1 MQGKSFGRVGGPVP
15 PKGIG
20 RMGDSMTTRW
30 GVVMGVVVSLS
41 MSGWVAAQEDAQ
53 KTVAVQDAVT
63 PPQDAVQDAGTP
75 KQDSK
80 DQELERI
87 KKRLDALEQEKAQR
101 DADALNSD
109 GHGADPADA
118 KWYDRVHIGGGIR
131 TEFRAVSHGAPN
143 GNGYSQE
150 FNLDNA
156 RLYTGATINNWL
168 SATLNAEFNHS
179 TSVLD
184 AICQAKISDSVNIW
198 TGRLLPATDRSN
210 FDGPFYL
217 ACWDFPALSDAFNAT
232 GKTADRDNGVTVWGD
247 VDKFKYW
254 GGVYEGL
261 QPGPG
266 AHLLWA
272 GRVQYDLMDDE
283 KGYYLQST
291 YYGSK
296 KILAVGLAANYQVD
310 AAGPAGNHV
319 PMGNVSLDI
328 LFEESLSQLGNGVL
342 TFEFAYYYFG
352 RHGYSNT
359 VGPVSGQDAGAGNGV
374 LTQVSFLIPG
384 KVGWGEFQP
393 FVRYEGFDSLNGSA
407 RAPASTNARR
417 YDIGVNYVMEGHN
430 ARISLV
436 YTHED
441 FGAGTSAVYAGNE
454 YSAAQ
459 VVHPTG
465 MIVVGTQFQF

>member
-1 MQGKSFGRVGGPVP
+1 
-15 PKGIG
+15 
-20 RMGDSMTTRW
+20 MTTRW

-41 MSGWVAAQEDAQ
+41 MAGWVSAQEDAK
-53 KTVAVQDAVT
+53 KTGAVQDAVT
-63 PPQDAVQDAGTP
+63 PPQDAVQDAVTP

-101 DADALNSD
+101 DSDALNGE
-109 GHGADPADA
+109 GHGADPADT

-143 GNGYSQE
+143 GNGYSQD
-150 FNLDNA
+150 FAIDNA
-156 RLYTGATINNWL
+156 RLYSGATINNWL
-168 SATLNAEFNHS
+168 SATLDAEFTAS
-179 TSVLD
+179 PAVLD
-184 AICQAKISDSVNIW
+184 AICQAKISESCNIW
-198 TGRLLPATDRSN
+198 MGRLLPATDRSN

-232 GKTADRDNGVTVWGD
+232 GKTADRDDGVTVWGD
-247 VDKFKYW
+247 VDHFKYW
-254 GGVYEGL
+254 AGVYEGH

-272 GRVQYDLMDDE
+272 GRVQYDFMDDE

-296 KILAVGLAANYQVD
+296 KIFAIGLAANYQVD
-310 AAGPAGNHV
+310 AAGPGADLAPGGNTV
-319 PMGNVSLDI
+319 PMGNVSVDI
-328 LFEESLSQLGNGVL
+328 LFEEALSQLGNGVF
-342 TFEFAYYYFG
+342 TFELAYYYFG

-359 VGPVSGQDAGAGNGV
+359 VGPVSGQDAGAGDGV
-374 LTQVSFLIPG
+374 LVQVSFLIPG

-393 FVRYEGFDSLNGSA
+393 FVRYDGFDSLKGSA

-417 YDIGVNYVMEGHN
+417 YDLGVNYVIEGHN

-436 YTHED
+436 YTHES
-441 FGAGTSAVYAGNE
+441 FGAGTNPGYADAE
-454 YSAAQ
+454 YSAEQ
-459 VVHPTG
+459 VAHATG